1 MWVLSQKISQRGGD
15 VRQEECCSI
24 KHKHKPQHTSA
35 HMLLTPSQI
44 HTQNQPP
51 HCKETSTFQSSS
63 WGSILFIT
71 KVSPF
76 FVAALNIKD
85 KKNPKTTLDELSF
98 QTTTIMT
105 GADNDWGHLLA
116 NEPKVG
122 VGLWQNLHGL
132 TTAMLTS
139 YVWRM
144 TGYHPNHTWHL
155 SPLLTSRP
163 NTNGAFMV
171 LISILVYQWLNLPT
185 SVTRRASLS
194 SVRAALT
201 RFSFHLRRQVK
212 AFQKLFSSLIMW
224 WRMNLDADVQGD
236 SSTAAWRGAYLVL
249 SFVKSIHK
257 WSRCDLKLREKQR
270 LGAAVGRV

>member
-51 HCKETSTFQSSS
+51 HGKETSTFQSSS

-76 FVAALNIKD
+76 FVAAVDIKD
-85 KKNPKTTLDELSF
+85 KHPKTTLGQQMSKS
-98 QTTTIMT
+98 
-105 GADNDWGHLLA
+105 LA

-144 TGYHPNHTWHL
+144 TRYHPNHTWHL
-155 SPLLTSRP
+155 SPPLTSRP

-194 SVRAALT
+194 CSLGCMETGVRSVRAALIW
-201 RFSFHLRRQVK
+201 FSFRLRWQVK
-212 AFQKLFSSLIMW
+212 AFSKVIFFINNVVM
-224 WRMNLDADVQGD
+224 D
-236 SSTAAWRGAYLVL
+236 
-249 SFVKSIHK
+249 
-257 WSRCDLKLREKQR
+257 EP
-270 LGAAVGRV
+270 